1 MTKLPALR
9 NENIVVQELD
19 TEILIYDMK
28 NNQAYSLNETSAKV
42 YRACG
47 DEMTFEELKRRTN
60 FTDEL
65 IHLTLEK
72 MQKANLLIEN
82 TNYID
87 TFNNI
92 NRREIIKRIALSSA
106 VALPVISS
114 IIIPT
119 AANAASTPVN
129 PSCGATASTPCPRI
143 DCDDCCN
150 GGLYDIIIVD
160 GCRRCR
166 CLGG

>member
-1 MTKLPALR
+1 MNKLPALR

-19 TEILIYDMK
+19 AEILLFDLK

-47 DEMTFEELKRRTN
+47 NEITIEELKRRTH

-82 TNYID
+82 INYAD
-87 TFNNI
+87 TFNSV
-92 NRREIIKRIALSSA
+92 NRREIIKRIALSST
-106 VALPVISS
+106 VTLPVISS
-114 IIIPT
+114 IVIPT
-119 AANAASTPVN
+119 AANAASNPVN
-129 PSCGATASTPCPRI
+129 ASCGGTATSPCPRI
-143 DCDDCCN
+143 DCEICCD
-150 GGLYDIIIVD
+150 GGLYDIIIVNR
-160 GCRRCR
+160 CPTCR
-166 CLGG
+166 CLGR